1 MKRKQKRYSAV
12 REYLLDLLF
21 PSKCILCRKLIGPGG
36 PRMCPDCANALLD
49 KSETEPELKKSLD
62 YLSGCVSAAEYTGR
76 MRTALIAFKFGGKRM
91 YAEGFADL
99 ISTVVYKCEDWQ
111 YDMVSWLPVSPDRKR
126 TRGYDQAQLIAE
138 CFSRMM
144 MKPLVS
150 TLRKKKHVKPQSEQA
165 DRDARKENIKGAYSV
180 IDSAV
185 ISGKRILL
193 IDDIIT
199 TGATMSEGA
208 KTLLKAGA
216 EAVYGA
222 SAART
227 FRYSDRR

>member
-99 ISTVVYKCEDWQ
+99 ISTVVYNVKTGSMIWSAGCLSRLTESAPAA
-111 YDMVSWLPVSPDRKR
+111 M
-126 TRGYDQAQLIAE
+126 TRH
-138 CFSRMM
+138 S
-144 MKPLVS
+144 
-150 TLRKKKHVKPQSEQA
+150 
-165 DRDARKENIKGAYSV
+165 
-180 IDSAV
+180 
-185 ISGKRILL
+185 
-193 IDDIIT
+193 
-199 TGATMSEGA
+199 
-208 KTLLKAGA
+208 
-216 EAVYGA
+216 
-222 SAART
+222 
-227 FRYSDRR
+227 